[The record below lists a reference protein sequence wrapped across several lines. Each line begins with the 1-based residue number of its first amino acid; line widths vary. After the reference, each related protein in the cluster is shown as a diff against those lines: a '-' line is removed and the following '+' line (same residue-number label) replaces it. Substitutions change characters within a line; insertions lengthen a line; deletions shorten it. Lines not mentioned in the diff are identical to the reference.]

1 MEARLSLQSTHPPP
15 APPSTPQSSHSHF
28 SFSFSSDS
36 IAQHNQLSN
45 INENDFHEFRHE
57 LVETCMDMLA
67 TYTFGQASTV
77 PLKEPMIEP
86 LLDRSKSESWIMGHK
101 LITITT
107 SGCGSRAVKNG
118 LCDKCLNL
126 CRNIDCS
133 DTFNEDIQTNS
144 DFFQSSLESSTKE
157 RSESTTSAESVRRR
171 HQSELG
177 HITRPQPTRPQSAY
191 DDSYLKSNLQKS
203 SSIGMNSTNLC
214 SCWCQGWAE
223 VVIRR
228 PTGVISFISRLQNSL
243 GNFPY
248 SSSPPDELPDFTSL
262 MRPNRTRESSVDHSL
277 ESQTEVE
284 NDSVFPTGATSS
296 PHVDES
302 YHHSDNP
309 SEGESQYTFRPVEPH
324 PIAHPM
330 RTSPFQ
336 PVTRAQSF
344 GSRNREYRPARLL
357 DRKEYRS
364 NDLESNIELPSHRS
378 AYSRESSNET
388 QKSRARDVPLKYK
401 NEAESMSGPRE
412 RVHTISVMSPV
423 SANRR
428 LSREVEPSYSFPK
441 SSGLCPRYVFL
452 QLFYNPII
460 TDRCF
465 EVRTERDLQ
474 IHDKTKPIILPKSEA
489 IDRSLKNLDRITP
502 YETHK
507 IGVLY
512 VGPDQSKERTAIWS
526 NPYGSSRYVQFLRG
540 LGRMIRLEDVDSHVY
555 VGGLDLKGQDGK
567 YAIAW
572 EDNLVQVIFHVAT
585 LMPTKADT
593 DPNCNNKK
601 RHIGNDYVCIVYNE
615 SGSPVNLSTIKV
627 CLTRWVTFQLFSVH

>member
-1 MEARLSLQSTHPPP
+1 
-15 APPSTPQSSHSHF
+15 
-28 SFSFSSDS
+28 
-36 IAQHNQLSN
+36 
-45 INENDFHEFRHE
+45 
-57 LVETCMDMLA
+57 MDMLA

-86 LLDRSKSESWIMGHK
+86 LLDRNKSESWIMGHK

-118 LCDKCLNL
+118 LCDKCLNM
-126 CRNIDCS
+126 CRNVDCS
-133 DTFNEDIQTNS
+133 DAFNEDLQANS
-144 DFFQSSLESSTKE
+144 DIFQSSLESSTKE
-157 RSESTTSAESVRRR
+157 RSESSTSNDSVRRR

-177 HITRPQPTRPQSAY
+177 HINRPQQTRPQSAF
-191 DDSYLKSNLQKS
+191 DDSFLKSNIQKS
-203 SSIGMNSTNLC
+203 SSIGMNSTTLC

-223 VVIRR
+223 IVIRR
-228 PTGVISFISRLQNSL
+228 PTGVITFITRLQNSL

-262 MRPNRTRESSVDHSL
+262 LRPNRTRESSVDHSL
-277 ESQTEVE
+277 ESTIANEADS
-284 NDSVFPTGATSS
+284 DSVFPSGATSS
-296 PHVDES
+296 PRMDES
-302 YHHSDNP
+302 SYYDNQNG
-309 SEGESQYTFRPVEPH
+309 GESPYTFRPVEP
-324 PIAHPM
+324 PMAHPM

-344 GSRNREYRPARLL
+344 GSRNRSDFRQRLL

-364 NDLESNIELPSHRS
+364 NDLESNIELSSQKS
-378 AYSRESSNET
+378 AYSRENSGES
-388 QKSRARDVPLKYK
+388 QKTRAKDVPLKYK

-452 QLFYNPII
+452 QFFYNPII
-460 TDRCF
+460 TDRCL
-465 EVRTERDLQ
+465 EVKTDRDLQ
-474 IHDKTKPIILPKSEA
+474 IHDKTKPIILPRNEA

-512 VGPDQSKERTAIWS
+512 VGPDQSKDKTAIWS
-526 NPYGSSRYVQFLRG
+526 NPYGSSRYIQFVKG
-540 LGRMIRLEDVDSHVY
+540 LGRIIHLEDADSHVY

-585 LMPTKADT
+585 LMPTKMET
-593 DPNCNNKK
+593 DPHCNNKK

-615 SGSPVNLSTIKV
+615 SGSTVNLSTIKV
-627 CLTRWVTFQLFSVH
+627 HIHSLFEMNKLNNCFVDLDLLGRRTVHPSNWLS